1 MAGTGTAV
9 RRSVTCT
16 EAARLPTLNTRR
28 RSFIPMRFPTR
39 AIVLRPGRTGRRATS
54 LVDVGTARRCDVP
67 SPFVIRRIRRTP
79 SESLCAHGRSGSRWC
94 RWVCRAYRLPADGR
108 SPSMPTSSDAVRRD
122 SCSSSTASKIGR
134 MASPVSGGAGIGV
147 RFRQSVAQFEHEA
160 VAMIALPQV
169 NEPYRAGGHCVCP
182 CRPSTTRRCVNGRN
196 RVS

>member
-1 MAGTGTAV
+1 MHGSGATANTEHAKAIVYSHAIPHAGV
-9 RRSVTCT
+9 
-16 EAARLPTLNTRR
+16 
-28 RSFIPMRFPTR
+28 
-39 AIVLRPGRTGRRATS
+39 VLRPGRTGRRATS

-79 SESLCAHGRSGSRWC
+79 SESLCAHGSSGSRWC
-94 RWVCRAYRLPADGR
+94 RWVCRAYGLPADGR
-108 SPSMPTSSDAVRRD
+108 ARRCRRAATQCVGIPAAARQRRRLGGWPVRFR
-122 SCSSSTASKIGR
+122 
-134 MASPVSGGAGIGV
+134 GAGIGD
-147 RFRQSVAQFEHEA
+147 RFRQCVAQFEHEA